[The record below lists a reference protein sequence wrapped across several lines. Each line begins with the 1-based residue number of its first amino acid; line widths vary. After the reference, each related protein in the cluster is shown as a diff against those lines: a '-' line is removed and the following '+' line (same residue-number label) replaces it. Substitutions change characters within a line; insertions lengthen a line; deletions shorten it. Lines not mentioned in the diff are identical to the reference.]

1 MKILEQ
7 LQKANHRL
15 LKHIEQQIDS
25 LDIDPENTNVQS
37 FYVFIDDSSY
47 VLQIIKYRHA
57 YGVDADLLDGQDRYD
72 FTLTNVIG
80 NLRACF
86 KFNEYTGKVNII
98 KTYENNI
105 LGLIS

>member
-37 FYVFIDDSSY
+37 FYMFIDNTSS
-47 VLQIIKYRHA
+47 VLEVIKQKHLYM
-57 YGVDADLLDGQDRYD
+57 YD
-72 FTLTNVIG
+72 ITLTNFIG

-86 KFNEYTGKVNII
+86 KFNEYTGKVRII

-105 LGLIS
+105 LGNIS

>member
-7 LQKANHRL
+7 IRKANQRL
-15 LKHIEQQIDS
+15 LKHIEQQIDL

-37 FYVFIDDSSY
+37 FYMFIDDTSS
-47 VLQIIKYRHA
+47 VLQVIKQKHLY
-57 YGVDADLLDGQDRYD
+57 RYD
-72 FTLTNVIG
+72 ITLTNFIG
-80 NLRACF
+80 NIRACF

-105 LGLIS
+105 LGNIS

>member
-7 LQKANHRL
+7 LRKANHRL

-57 YGVDADLLDGQDRYD
+57 YRYD

-80 NLRACF
+80 NFRACF

-105 LGLIS
+105 LGNIS